1 LIRRYPTQDV
11 RVLVP
16 DDRSELRLLFREG
29 KRRRRDADVNVL
41 ERIRRFWL
49 PRPGPDHPL
58 TEEERRGVPPTATD
72 EVSSMAQGIIGVPFD
87 PDADDRPWP

>member
-29 KRRRRDADVNVL
+29 KRRRDADVNVV
-41 ERIRRFWL
+41 ERIRRFL
-49 PRPGPDHPL
+49 LPGPVPNHPL
-58 TEEERRGVPPTATD
+58 TEEERRGVPPTAID
-72 EVSSMAQGIIGVPFD
+72 EVSSMAQGFIGVPFD